1 MIVASPRGRRFVTI
15 VLVLI
20 VVMVLVEMGMVMTTM
35 HGSPQYVTGLL
46 MIDLWEPSLPCA
58 TMDPSAST
66 TTRTPTNA
74 VMSEVS

>member
-1 MIVASPRGRRFVTI
+1 MIVAGPMLRFFVMTTMI
-15 VLVLI
+15 VI
-20 VVMVLVEMGMVMTTM
+20 VVMLLVVMMMPM

-46 MIDLWEPSLPCA
+46 MIDLCEPSLPCA
-58 TMDPSAST
+58 TMEPSAST